1 MKATVRI
8 LLAGTALPLLAL
20 PPSAAPSGAD
30 QPLVV
35 AQALPGEAP
44 GRARPDAGGGAEPG
58 RRDERRQERGQE
70 RQERGQERQERAQE
84 RGQERQERAQERGQE
99 RQERAQD
106 RGQDLKERAQD
117 GAQDLKERAQDRGQD
132 QKERAQDRAQDR
144 GAPGQAPGQ
153 RPAQAPAAA
162 PGQPAGAGREERRDD
177 RRQDRALDRP
187 APGQPPAQTPAQAP
201 SVAPGQPA
209 GAGREE
215 RREDR
220 RQDRALDRAAPGTPA
235 QTPAQAPSLAPGQ
248 PAGAARE
255 ERRDQRPEERA
266 QDRMQQRDD
275 RTRQGDADGR
285 RRDERFA
292 PGVTINVG
300 REPRIDELRGLRRE
314 RTEGGRVIIEE
325 PGDRRII
332 REGNRTVIIHDETD
346 RFRRAYGGS
355 DVRTERRGREEV
367 TIVRRPNGVEIVT
380 VRDDNGNLIRRVRRE
395 SGRRDVVL
403 IENEVRGGPRRT
415 IVEEIIELP
424 PPAIRIP
431 REKYVVEVERAS
443 QEDLYE
449 AFTAPPVD
457 RIDRSYTLEEIRR
470 SPSLR
475 ERVRRVDVDTVTF
488 DFGSWTLAP
497 EQVGALTGV
506 ANAIRRTIE
515 RNPDEIFLIEG
526 HTDAVGNDIDNLTL
540 SDRRAETVAMVLS
553 ERFQIPPENLTT
565 QGYGEQFLKVN
576 TQDAEREN
584 RRVTIRR
591 ITPLLRGQET
601 ASAR

>member
-20 PPSAAPSGAD
+20 PPSAAPSGPD

-117 GAQDLKERAQDRGQD
+117 RAQDLKERAQDRGQD

>member
-1 MKATVRI
+1 MRSIAPRPANPR
-8 LLAGTALPLLAL
+8 LQR
-20 PPSAAPSGAD
+20 PPRHPPRRPPWRPASRPARGARSAATTGGRTARSIA
-30 QPLVV
+30 PLQDKLLGKLLVKFRPKR
-35 AQALPGEAP
+35 LP
-44 GRARPDAGGGAEPG
+44 RRPLWRPAS
-58 RRDERRQERGQE
+58 
-70 RQERGQERQERAQE
+70 
-84 RGQERQERAQERGQE
+84 
-99 RQERAQD
+99 
-106 RGQDLKERAQD
+106 
-117 GAQDLKERAQDRGQD
+117 
-132 QKERAQDRAQDR
+132 
-144 GAPGQAPGQ
+144 
-153 RPAQAPAAA
+153 RPAQA
-162 PGQPAGAGREERRDD
+162 RD
-177 RRQDRALDRP
+177 
-187 APGQPPAQTPAQAP
+187 
-201 SVAPGQPA
+201 
-209 GAGREE
+209 E

-220 RQDRALDRAAPGTPA
+220 A
-235 QTPAQAPSLAPGQ
+235 Q
-248 PAGAARE
+248 
-255 ERRDQRPEERA
+255 ERDG
-266 QDRMQQRDD
+266 
-275 RTRQGDADGR
+275 RTRQGDADAR
-285 RRDERFA
+285 RREERFA

-300 REPRIDELRGLRRE
+300 REAPRIDELRGLRRE

-367 TIVRRPNGVEIVT
+367 TIVRRPNGIEIVT
-380 VRDDNGNLIRRVRRE
+380 VRDDNGDLIRRVRRE

-415 IVEEIIELP
+415 IVEEIVELP
-424 PPAIRIP
+424 PLAIRIP

-449 AFTAPPVD
+449 AFTAPPVE

-506 ANAIRRTIE
+506 ANAIRRSIE

-540 SDRRAETVAMVLS
+540 VGPARRDRGDGPVGELPDPGREPDDAGLRRAVS
-553 ERFQIPPENLTT
+553 EGQHAGRRAREPARHDPAHHAAAARPRDGERPLNLKRWPGDSPGHRPSRDCRRRRRARRGRPVPPQPSASPATLALCQNTSRRCSQTT
-565 QGYGEQFLKVN
+565 SPNMARPRK
-576 TQDAEREN
+576 
-584 RRVTIRR
+584 
-591 ITPLLRGQET
+591 LR
-601 ASAR
+601 

>member
-1 MKATVRI
+1 M
-8 LLAGTALPLLAL
+8 
-20 PPSAAPSGAD
+20 
-30 QPLVV
+30 
-35 AQALPGEAP
+35 
-44 GRARPDAGGGAEPG
+44 
-58 RRDERRQERGQE
+58 
-70 RQERGQERQERAQE
+70 
-84 RGQERQERAQERGQE
+84 
-99 RQERAQD
+99 
-106 RGQDLKERAQD
+106 
-117 GAQDLKERAQDRGQD
+117 
-132 QKERAQDRAQDR
+132 
-144 GAPGQAPGQ
+144 
-153 RPAQAPAAA
+153 A

-177 RRQDRALDRP
+177 RRQDRALDRA
-187 APGQPPAQTPAQAP
+187 APGQ
-201 SVAPGQPA
+201 APGQAPA
-209 GAGREE
+209 
-215 RREDR
+215 
-220 RQDRALDRAAPGTPA
+220 QVPA

-248 PAGAARE
+248 PAGAARD
-255 ERRDQRPEERA
+255 ERREDRA
-266 QDRMQQRDD
+266 QERDG
-275 RTRQGDADGR
+275 RSRPGDADAR
-285 RRDERFA
+285 RREERFA

-300 REPRIDELRGLRRE
+300 REAPRIDELRGLRRE

-367 TIVRRPNGVEIVT
+367 TIVRRPNGIEIVT
-380 VRDDNGNLIRRVRRE
+380 VRDDNGALIRRVRRE

-415 IVEEIIELP
+415 IVEEIVELP
-424 PPAIRIP
+424 PLAIRIP

-449 AFTAPPVD
+449 AFTAPPVE

-506 ANAIRRTIE
+506 ANAIRRSIE

-553 ERFQIPPENLTT
+553 ESFQIPAENLTT

>member
-20 PPSAAPSGAD
+20 PPSAAPSGPD

-117 GAQDLKERAQDRGQD
+117 RAQDLKERAQDRGQD
-132 QKERAQDRAQDR
+132 QKERAQERAQDR

-153 RPAQAPAAA
+153 RPAQAPSAA

-187 APGQPPAQTPAQAP
+187 APGQPPAQTPAQTP

>member
-20 PPSAAPSGAD
+20 PPSAAPSGPD

-117 GAQDLKERAQDRGQD
+117 RAQDLKERAQDRGQD

-153 RPAQAPAAA
+153 RPAQAPAA
-162 PGQPAGAGREERRDD
+162 
-177 RRQDRALDRP
+177 
-187 APGQPPAQTPAQAP
+187 
-201 SVAPGQPA
+201 APGQPA